1 MKEITYKEALREALS
16 EEMTRDENVILM
28 GEDIGIYGGNFQ
40 VTQDLVLKFGE
51 ERVID
56 TPLSEAA
63 IAGCATGAA
72 MSGLRPVVEVMFS
85 DFVTLM
91 MDNLVNQAAKLS
103 FMSAGKVSV
112 PMVVRLPMGC
122 GTGAAAQHSQ
132 SLEAWMCHVP
142 GLKVVFPSNPYEAKG
157 LMKAAVRDNNPVIF
171 CEHKLLYDA
180 VGNVPQEEYL
190 VQIGQANIMKK
201 GTQLSVITY
210 GYSVQNCLQAAMQ
223 LRVKGVD
230 VEIIDLRTLLPL
242 DEKTII
248 DSVKKTGRALIV
260 HEAVKTGGI
269 GAEIAALIAEK
280 AFPYLKAPVMRL
292 AGKDVPVP
300 FNKNLEQAVVPQV
313 ADIKKAAERL
323 MRK

>member
-1 MKEITYKEALREALS
+1 
-16 EEMTRDENVILM
+16 
-28 GEDIGIYGGNFQ
+28 
-40 VTQDLVLKFGE
+40 
-51 ERVID
+51 
-56 TPLSEAA
+56 
-63 IAGCATGAA
+63 
-72 MSGLRPVVEVMFS
+72 
-85 DFVTLM
+85 
-91 MDNLVNQAAKLS
+91 
-103 FMSAGKVSV
+103 
-112 PMVVRLPMGC
+112 
-122 GTGAAAQHSQ
+122 
-132 SLEAWMCHVP
+132 MCHVP

-210 GYSVQNCLQAAMQ
+210 GYSVQKCLQAAMQ

>member
-56 TPLSEAA
+56 TPLSEAV

-72 MSGLRPVVEVMFS
+72 ISGLRPVVEVMFS

-103 FMSAGKVSV
+103 FMTAGKFSV
-112 PMVVRLPMGC
+112 PMVVRLPVGC

-210 GYSVQNCLQAAMQ
+210 GYSVQKCLQAAMQ
-223 LRVKGVD
+223 LRAKGID

-260 HEAVKTGGI
+260 HEAVKTGGV

-292 AGKDVPVP
+292 AGEDVPIP
-300 FNKNLEQAVVPQV
+300 FNKKLEQAVVPQV
-313 ADIKKAAERL
+313 ADIKKAVERL

>member
-1 MKEITYKEALREALS
+1 
-16 EEMTRDENVILM
+16 
-28 GEDIGIYGGNFQ
+28 
-40 VTQDLVLKFGE
+40 
-51 ERVID
+51 
-56 TPLSEAA
+56 
-63 IAGCATGAA
+63 
-72 MSGLRPVVEVMFS
+72 
-85 DFVTLM
+85 
-91 MDNLVNQAAKLS
+91 
-103 FMSAGKVSV
+103 
-112 PMVVRLPMGC
+112 
-122 GTGAAAQHSQ
+122 
-132 SLEAWMCHVP
+132 
-142 GLKVVFPSNPYEAKG
+142 
-157 LMKAAVRDNNPVIF
+157 
-171 CEHKLLYDA
+171 
-180 VGNVPQEEYL
+180 
-190 VQIGQANIMKK
+190 
-201 GTQLSVITY
+201 
-210 GYSVQNCLQAAMQ
+210 MQ

-260 HEAVKTGGI
+260 HEAVKTGGV

>member
-201 GTQLSVITY
+201 GRNYLLLPY
-210 GYSVQNCLQAAMQ
+210 GYSVQNVCRQ
-223 LRVKGVD
+223 RC
-230 VEIIDLRTLLPL
+230 
-242 DEKTII
+242 
-248 DSVKKTGRALIV
+248 S
-260 HEAVKTGGI
+260 
-269 GAEIAALIAEK
+269 
-280 AFPYLKAPVMRL
+280 
-292 AGKDVPVP
+292 
-300 FNKNLEQAVVPQV
+300 
-313 ADIKKAAERL
+313 
-323 MRK
+323 